1 MAEIILVHGIGQ
13 QRSSADQLE
22 RIWLPT
28 LAGAIRNLGEVEL
41 ADRLWRVAGQSGG
54 IETRMAFYGHLFL
67 RPGQQGDDPGEFT
80 AEETEIADA
89 LAQEWLH
96 RSATRSSRECDR
108 ILAKRELAYVNR
120 QMGQEQGVGSVTR
133 SAVGSLARIP
143 WLARAGMGLAERTI
157 KRDLAQV
164 SRYFMDDGVRAAA
177 QRQVLQL
184 VDERTKV
191 VIAHSLGSVVAY
203 EVAHALGQSLPLL
216 ITLGSPL
223 GLQTIVYQQLRPQPP
238 GFPPALQHWLNV
250 TDKEDL
256 VAAEPDLTLFFATS
270 MPTGATFDGAFT
282 VDNGSDPHSAEFYL
296 GKKKV
301 AEAVRAALSRD
312 EET

>member
-1 MAEIILVHGIGQ
+1 
-13 QRSSADQLE
+13 
-22 RIWLPT
+22 
-28 LAGAIRNLGEVEL
+28 
-41 ADRLWRVAGQSGG
+41 
-54 IETRMAFYGHLFL
+54 MAFYGHLFL

-80 AEETEIADA
+80 AEETEIAEA

-108 ILAKRELAYVNR
+108 ILARRELAYVNR
-120 QMGQEQGVGSVTR
+120 QMGQEQGVGSMMR

-164 SRYFMDDGVRAAA
+164 TRYFTDEGVRAAA
-177 QRQVLQL
+177 QHQVLQV

-216 ITLGSPL
+216 ITVGSPL

-238 GFPPALQHWLNV
+238 GFPRALQHWLNV
-250 TDKEDL
+250 ADKEDL
-256 VAAEPDLTLFFATS
+256 VAAEPNLSLFFAPPL
-270 MPTGATFDGAFT
+270 PTGATFDGAFT

-301 AEAVRAALSRD
+301 AEAVRAALSHG
-312 EET
+312 

>member
-1 MAEIILVHGIGQ
+1 MAEVILVHGIGQ
-13 QRSSADQLE
+13 QCSSADQLE
-22 RIWLPT
+22 STWLQT
-28 LAGAIRNLGEVEL
+28 LAGAIRNLGDLEL
-41 ADRLWRVAGQSGG
+41 ADRLLRAARHSGG

-80 AEETEIADA
+80 AEEAEIAEA

-96 RSATRSSRECDR
+96 RSATRSSCECDR
-108 ILAKRELAYVNR
+108 MLAKRELAYVNR
-120 QMGQEQGVGSVTR
+120 KMGEEQGVGSVTR

-143 WLARAGMGLAERTI
+143 WLAKAGMGLAERAI

-164 SRYFMDDGVRAAA
+164 TRYFTDESVRAAA
-177 QRQVLQL
+177 QQQVLQL
-184 VDERTKV
+184 VNERTKV
-191 VIAHSLGSVVAY
+191 VIGHSLGSVVAY

-250 TDKEDL
+250 ADKEDL
-256 VAAEPDLTLFFATS
+256 VAAEPDLTLFFGS
-270 MPTGATFDGAFT
+270 SLPNGATFDGGFT
-282 VDNGSDPHSAEFYL
+282 VDNGSDPHNAMFYL
-296 GKKKV
+296 GKEKV
-301 AEAVRAALSRD
+301 AEAVRSALRSG
-312 EET
+312 